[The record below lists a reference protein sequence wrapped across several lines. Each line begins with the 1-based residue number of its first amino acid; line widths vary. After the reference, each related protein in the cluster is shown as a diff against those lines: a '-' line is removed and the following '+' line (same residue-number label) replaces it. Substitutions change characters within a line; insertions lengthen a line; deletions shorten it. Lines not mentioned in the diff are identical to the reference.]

1 MRTDLAELP
10 PGLTTTA
17 RLAWQYILER
27 TPVPLAE
34 QLEVAVATDPVASQL
49 SRVLACSPFV
59 AELCRRQPAL
69 LLDLLGTGELQESLP
84 ETAFRARLQRQ
95 LSAEAA
101 EPPVVLRRFRQR
113 HMLRIIW
120 RDFCRLADTRET
132 VRDTSLLAEACI
144 AEGLELS
151 QRALEARF
159 GTPRA
164 RVGGQ
169 RQQLIV
175 LAMGKLG
182 ARELLPVVIPRN
194 ASDDSRFKFF
204 HRLPEDRY
212 QAFVSV
218 PILSKGEVVGVIN
231 VQHKRSKRY
240 GEEKLALLTTIAN
253 QVGGAIENA
262 RLYDEMR
269 QKARRLETL
278 SQVSE
283 TVASSRLLEDVLQLI
298 VTMTAQ
304 LMSSKISSI
313 MLVDQDSGELR
324 IAATQSLSE
333 AYRRKPPLKI
343 GQSMSGRAVKEQR
356 PIYVPDVTAEGSYF
370 YRDLA
375 KQEGLHSLLTVPML
389 MKERIIGVINV
400 YTSTH
405 YVFSDEEVKTLQSI
419 ANQAAVAIEHTRLM
433 EKSFEMQEALE
444 VRKLVERAKGFL
456 MASRGLSE
464 PEAFKLLQRQSMN
477 LRKSMREISEAI
489 ILAEELQRA
498 TQ

>member
-1 MRTDLAELP
+1 MPSHKGLSLEELKQTVKERNREVQ
-10 PGLTTTA
+10 LLHRISTS
-17 RLAWQYILER
+17 ISSSLE
-27 TPVPLAE
+27 L
-34 QLEVAVATDPVASQL
+34 
-49 SRVLACSPFV
+49 
-59 AELCRRQPAL
+59 
-69 LLDLLGTGELQESLP
+69 
-84 ETAFRARLQRQ
+84 
-95 LSAEAA
+95 
-101 EPPVVLRRFRQR
+101 
-113 HMLRIIW
+113 
-120 RDFCRLADTRET
+120 ET
-132 VRDTSLLAEACI
+132 VLKHIVEVVVEVTKADACLLYLISEKKDELILRASKNPHPRLIGRI
-144 AEGLELS
+144 AIGLGEGIT
-151 QRALEARF
+151 
-159 GTPRA
+159 GW
-164 RVGGQ
+164 V
-169 RQQLIV
+169 
-175 LAMGKLG
+175 
-182 ARELLPVVIPRN
+182 ARERVPVVIPRN

-218 PILSKGEVVGVIN
+218 PIMSKGEIVGVIN

-240 GEEKLALLTTIAN
+240 SEEKLALLTTIAN

-283 TVASSRLLEDVLQLI
+283 TVASNRLLEEVLQLI
-298 VTMTAQ
+298 VSMTAQ

-313 MLVDQDSGELR
+313 MLLDHNSEELR
-324 IAATQSLSE
+324 IVATQSLSE

-343 GQSMSGRAVKEQR
+343 GQSMSGRAVREQR
-356 PIYVPDVTAEGSYF
+356 PVYIPDVTDEGSYF

-389 MKERIIGVINV
+389 IKEKVIGVINV
-400 YTSTH
+400 YTSMR
-405 YVFSDEEVKTLQSI
+405 YVFSEEEVKTLQVI

-477 LRKSMREISEAI
+477 LRKSMREIAEAI
-489 ILAEELQRA
+489 ILAEELHRA
-498 TQ
+498 TR

>member
-1 MRTDLAELP
+1 M
-10 PGLTTTA
+10 
-17 RLAWQYILER
+17 
-27 TPVPLAE
+27 
-34 QLEVAVATDPVASQL
+34 ATHKVASLQELKQTVKERNREIQL
-49 SRVLACSPFV
+49 LHRISASIGSSL
-59 AELCRRQPAL
+59 E
-69 LLDLLGTGELQESLP
+69 LGTVLKHIVEVVVEVTKADACLLYLISEKKDELILRASKNPHPRLIGRIAIGLGEGI
-84 ETAFRARLQRQ
+84 TGWVARERM
-95 LSAEAA
+95 
-101 EPPVVLRRFRQR
+101 PVV
-113 HMLRIIW
+113 
-120 RDFCRLADTRET
+120 
-132 VRDTSLLAEACI
+132 V
-144 AEGLELS
+144 
-151 QRALEARF
+151 
-159 GTPRA
+159 
-164 RVGGQ
+164 
-169 RQQLIV
+169 
-175 LAMGKLG
+175 
-182 ARELLPVVIPRN
+182 PRN
-194 ASDDSRFKFF
+194 ASDDPRFKFF

-218 PILSKGEVVGVIN
+218 PIMSKGEVVGVIN

-240 GEEKLALLTTIAN
+240 AEEKLALLTTIAN

-262 RLYDEMR
+262 RLYEEMR

-333 AYRRKPPLKI
+333 AYRRKPPLKV
-343 GQSMSGRAVKEQR
+343 GQSMCGRAVQEQR
-356 PIYVPDVTAEGSYF
+356 PMYVPDVTAEGGYF

-389 MKERIIGVINV
+389 MKERTIGVINV

-405 YVFSDEEVKTLQSI
+405 YMFSDEEVKTLQTI

-456 MASRGLSE
+456 MASRDLSE

-498 TQ
+498 TQS